1 MSISLIVGI
10 IGMLCIVVAFILDEF
25 VKKFNQNTAQYNLL
39 NIIGAGLLLYYGVTL
54 RGWPFVILNGVWLMA
69 ALVKLLN
76 LR

>member
-1 MSISLIVGI
+1 MSISLMVGI